1 MEDITEE
8 SLEKR
13 EGVGEMGR
21 STIWPERASRGH
33 GRLPGWNRGV
43 ESALTGPAD
52 APEAIEQVVA
62 VSLVQAR
69 GRGALVCLYLTEPP
83 F

>member
-1 MEDITEE
+1 M
-8 SLEKR
+8 L
-13 EGVGEMGR
+13 
-21 STIWPERASRGH
+21 
-33 GRLPGWNRGV
+33 GWNRGV